1 MNRAIVAVAGAGK
14 TERLAKAVVD
24 EPNPERVLVLTYTTT
39 NQREDAARI
48 AQRMNRRGTYPKVM
62 GWCAFLISEI
72 IRPYL
77 PMLYPDISLH
87 GMAQSDPDTF
97 LGLTDAARYINRN
110 GNAYPSHLGKLA
122 LDTIVA
128 SNGAAVERIECLYD
142 RFYIDEAQDLRGN
155 YLCVLEVLLGSQID
169 IRLVLDPCQST
180 LSTAPRDRKYAKKY
194 EYAKIIDL
202 YRQWEKKRLLEIEYD
217 NETHRFTPQIALF
230 SDHII
235 REALGLERTRS
246 KILPRGHHDGIFLV
260 DKRNIQGYVN
270 KYSPTVLAIQSSAQL
285 GFPESFNFGKSK
297 GLSRDDVLIIAT
309 DPIEKLLIKCKP
321 LPPKSACGF
330 YVAVTRA
337 RYSVAIAVSNPEN
350 TLTEMRDPSSKW
362 RDIQVQSINIMA

>member
-1 MNRAIVAVAGAGK
+1 VNRAVIAVAGAGK

-24 EPNPERVLVLTYTTT
+24 EPDPERVLVLTYTTT

-62 GWCAFLISEI
+62 GWYAFLINEI

-87 GMAQSDPDTF
+87 SVAQSDPDTF

-128 SNGAAVERIECLYD
+128 SNGAAIERVEYLYD
-142 RFYIDEAQDLRGN
+142 RIYIDEAQDLRGN
-155 YLCVLEVLLGSQID
+155 DLCVLERLLLSRID

-194 EYAKIIDL
+194 ENAKIIDL

-260 DKRNIQGYVN
+260 DKQNLRSYVDELN
-270 KYSPTVLAIQSSAQL
+270 PTVLAIQSSARL
-285 GFPESFNFGKSK
+285 GFPETFNFGKAK
-297 GLSRDDVLIIAT
+297 GLTRDDILIIAT
-309 DPIEKLLIKCKP
+309 NPIERFLAKGNP
-321 LPPKSACGF
+321 LRPKSACGF

-337 RYSVAIAVSNPEN
+337 RYSVAVAVSNPEM
-350 TLTEMRDPSSKW
+350 TLHAMQSSSSKW
-362 RDIQVQSINIMA
+362 RDIRVQCVD